1 MQTHKPKATN
11 LLHFFLHNISQQLI
25 SNTIIKKSLLMQNF
39 KKYQKVL
46 NKVKTVYDKT

>member
-11 LLHFFLHNISQQLI
+11 LLHLFLHNTFTTTNFKYHNKEIFVV
-25 SNTIIKKSLLMQNF
+25 QNF